1 MTKISVARQQLLC
14 QICNHD
20 HFSMRRAQL
29 NTRMAE
35 FFDLAWANESAV
47 CLTCEKCG
55 YIHWF
60 LSKGLIQEQGFD

>member
-1 MTKISVARQQLLC
+1 MTKFSVAGQQLLC

-35 FFDLAWANESAV
+35 LFNIAWANESAV
-47 CLTCEKCG
+47 CLVCENCG

-60 LSKGLIQEQGFD
+60 FSKGLIQEQP